1 MAVLSIAV
9 TVDESLPFWKYLSE
23 KEKYTW
29 DIIYTRIYFTYRTV
43 QLFMVA
49 DFYNC

>member
-23 KEKYTW
+23 KEKYLRY
-29 DIIYTRIYFTYRTV
+29 IILHI
-43 QLFMVA
+43 
-49 DFYNC
+49 